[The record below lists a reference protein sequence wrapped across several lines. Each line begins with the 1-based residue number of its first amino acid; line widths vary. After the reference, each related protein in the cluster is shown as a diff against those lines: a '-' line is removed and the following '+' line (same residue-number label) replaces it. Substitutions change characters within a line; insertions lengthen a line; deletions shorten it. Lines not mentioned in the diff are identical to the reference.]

1 MKNINIGS
9 CGIAEMMI
17 DDSTLAVNVGSGSL
31 QVFATPAMTML
42 MEKAACKCL
51 ENYLEDNETTVGTEL
66 NVKHISATPK
76 GMMVSAKAVLT
87 NINGREFVFE
97 VTAEDECGA
106 IGTGI
111 HKRFL
116 VYADKF
122 LNKVNSKLN
131 K

>member
-1 MKNINIGS
+1 
-9 CGIAEMMI
+9 MMI

-87 NINGREFVFE
+87 NINDREFVFE
-97 VTAEDECGA
+97 VTAEDECGD

-122 LNKVNSKLN
+122 LNKVNLKLN